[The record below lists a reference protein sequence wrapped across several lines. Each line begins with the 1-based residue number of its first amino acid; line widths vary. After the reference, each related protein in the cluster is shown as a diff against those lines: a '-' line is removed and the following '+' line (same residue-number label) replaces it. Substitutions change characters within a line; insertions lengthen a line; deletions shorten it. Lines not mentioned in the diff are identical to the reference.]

1 MLVGRHSTV
10 SWHFS
15 RNGTIR
21 VALTRR
27 SLAKRLMRSIMISRR
42 RVSVLD
48 TNCRRDG
55 RAVRHA
61 HLRTSRSRATVA
73 IPFALMCTIIAIGSI
88 CPVKMT
94 TYTGI
99 VQSIAVQAWS
109 KLSLDHHTP
118 EGAVFNCEAVKP
130 ISFFWISQP
139 S

>member
-1 MLVGRHSTV
+1 MKEPHLLGTMCVYDFGLAAS
-10 SWHFS
+10 SLS
-15 RNGTIR
+15 RQARSQFVQKCYGFRVRRYNGD
-21 VALTRR
+21 VY
-27 SLAKRLMRSIMISRR
+27 SI
-42 RVSVLD
+42 L
-48 TNCRRDG
+48 
-55 RAVRHA
+55 RAP
-61 HLRTSRSRATVA
+61 RSRATVA